1 MYIST
6 EWSCLIYIYKG
17 IYMIIYEWG
26 WGLQLFP
33 GTSLSPN
40 ARTVTVTTS
49 WPRKK
54 PRTHPLLSLITG
66 SRWFKMI
73 SPSVRGKKN
82 MFWWA
87 LDVKA
92 IGCNWRMPFAG
103 LFDKSHGNG
112 SGIVKVSCM
121 VQFWHTIPFWPRHFF
136 IQLLQG
142 TMFLKPSHAADL
154 LAGFVEDLGYV
165 MVYPNSWQF
174 YATQL

>member
-6 EWSCLIYIYKG
+6 EWSCLIYKG
-17 IYMIIYEWG
+17 IYICMGMGRDYNCFQELPCLRMP
-26 WGLQLFP
+26 GLWPWQLHDP
-33 GTSLSPN
+33 GRSQGPIRFCPWSP
-40 ARTVTVTTS
+40 AHDDLK
-49 WPRKK
+49 W
-54 PRTHPLLSLITG
+54 L
-66 SRWFKMI
+66 F

-82 MFWWA
+82 LFWWA
-87 LDVKA
+87 LYVKA
-92 IGCNWRMPFAG
+92 IGCNWRMPFAR

-121 VQFWHTIPFWPRHFF
+121 VQFWHTIPFWLRHFF